1 MTEPEYEAD
10 DILQQSLGKSAM
22 RNAGPPPE
30 LTATVMRQVAEI
42 QKRLS
47 PWQRWKR
54 ARRAA
59 GLSRRLPRSR
69 VEALRSQPGWSTQA
83 GSGLLA
89 GARAKVLIGLATAAV
104 VLIAV
109 FAVVG
114 FPPGG
119 RGTEGAIGAG
129 SRDRI
134 EPAELQQFLQSDSWG
149 RLTKS
154 KAMRAELSRILS
166 DRALASALSRPE
178 IVATLGNAD
187 FAGVLSSRG
196 AAGVLGDARFKST
209 LDQSPALVAALSD
222 ASFQAA
228 PLNPDFRAALS
239 NALFR
244 AALADPAQHP
254 SLQAS
259 LDAAGAIDR

>member
-10 DILQQSLGKSAM
+10 DILRQSLGKSAM
-22 RNAGPPPE
+22 RNAGPPSE

-69 VEALRSQPGWSTQA
+69 VEAPRPSHA

-109 FAVVG
+109 YAGVG

-129 SRDRI
+129 SRERI

-154 KAMRAELSRILS
+154 KEMRAGLSRILS

-178 IVATLGNAD
+178 VVATLGNAD
-187 FAGVLSSRG
+187 FAAALSSRG
-196 AAGVLGDARFKST
+196 AAGVLSDASFKST
-209 LDQSPALVAALSD
+209 LEQSPALVAALSD

-228 PLNPDFRAALS
+228 LLNLDFQAALS
-239 NALFR
+239 NAPFR

>member
-1 MTEPEYEAD
+1 MTGPEYEED

-30 LTATVMRQVAEI
+30 LTATVMRQVAAI

-59 GLSRRLPRSR
+59 GLSRRLPR
-69 VEALRSQPGWSTQA
+69 VEAPRPSHA

-109 FAVVG
+109 YAGVG

-129 SRDRI
+129 SRERI

-154 KAMRAELSRILS
+154 KEMRAGLSRILS

-178 IVATLGNAD
+178 VVATLGNAD
-187 FAGVLSSRG
+187 FAAALSSRG
-196 AAGVLGDARFKST
+196 AAGVLSDASFKST
-209 LDQSPALVAALSD
+209 LEQSPALVAALSD

-228 PLNPDFRAALS
+228 LLNLDFQAALS
-239 NALFR
+239 NAPFR